1 MEKVVVF
8 DFDGTLVQGE
18 SFFPYL
24 WSVRA
29 RGLLKAVPELVT
41 YPFNKDRVKLKEA
54 MIEGTLG
61 GMLYEEA
68 VEAGERFY
76 QKWVVPR
83 LKGEIVKALQR
94 NQKEGF
100 RTILV
105 SANITPVILSAKK
118 HLGFDEHLCSEL
130 ELDKNGKLQENF
142 RLPTVVEKKK
152 FIV

>member
-1 MEKVVVF
+1 MGAPNASRNEKIFGSGKLFGMEKVVVF

-41 YPFNKDRVKLKEA
+41 YPFNKDRMKLKEA

-61 GMLYEEA
+61 GMVYEEA

-94 NQKEGF
+94 NQKEKF

-105 SANITPVILSAKK
+105 SANITPVILRQKNT
-118 HLGFDEHLCSEL
+118 LGLTNIFVR
-130 ELDKNGKLQENF
+130 N
-142 RLPTVVEKKK
+142 
-152 FIV
+152 